1 MRQYIV
7 NAFTNKPFE
16 GNPAAVCILD
26 REIEE
31 EQMMQISMQNN
42 LSETAFVYLDG
53 EQFHLRWFTPTQ
65 EVGLCGHATLA
76 AAYVMLNHYL
86 TRSPSVTFSTQG
98 GDIVVRRYAQ
108 LLEMTFPAISME
120 QIAVTEEMQTA
131 IGIKPLEA
139 WLGLD
144 LVLVLESVQ
153 DVLECTVDP
162 VLAIE
167 LPGRMVH
174 VTAQD
179 KSYTCRS
186 RSFGPKIGIIE
197 NPVCGSAHCQIA
209 PLWHDKLNRSL
220 ITARQESARGGSLM
234 CTVEEDQVKIAGE
247 AYLYSIAELKIEPE
261 YIRHYYESEED
272 DEEQPS
278 LSE

>member
-7 NAFTNKPFE
+7 NAFTDRPFE

-31 EQMMQISMQNN
+31 SQMMSIAMQNN
-42 LSETAFVYLDG
+42 LSETAFVTLVN
-53 EQFHLRWFTPTQ
+53 ERFHLRWFTPTQ

-86 TRSPSVTFSTQG
+86 TRSPEITFVTQG
-98 GDIVVRRYAQ
+98 GEITVRRFAS
-108 LLEMTFPAISME
+108 LFEMTFPSIPME
-120 QIAVTEEMQTA
+120 EIEVTEEMQRA
-131 IGIKPLEA
+131 LGLKPREA

-144 LVLVLESVQ
+144 LILVLDSVEE
-153 DVLECTVDP
+153 VSNCVPDP
-162 VLAIE
+162 VLAVG

-179 KSYTCRS
+179 AAYTCRS
-186 RSFGPKIGIIE
+186 RSFGPKIGITE
-197 NPVCGSAHCQIA
+197 DPVCGSAHCQIA
-209 PLWHDKLNRSL
+209 PLWAKKLGQTL
-220 ITARQESARGGSLM
+220 VTARQASARGGSMM
-234 CTVEEDQVKIAGE
+234 CHVEDDVVKIAGQ

-261 YIRHYYESEED
+261 YKRVYQEDDSPASEESE
-272 DEEQPS
+272 
-278 LSE
+278 L